1 MLKVF
6 RTLVVATSAV
16 TAAFTASGQEVY
28 AGLGLPGL
36 FTIGYSHAMGN
47 SWGLRAQYSGGTNL
61 SADAKDIEGVNAT
74 ATLKSSTAGIYAD
87 WFPFSNSGFRLVGGL
102 ASNDTKLEV
111 NAVGTG
117 TATIGN
123 ANNVDM
129 TGETYNVAVKFPST
143 APYLGLG
150 YGHHKAEKGLGFY
163 EYFGVLIGKPKVSSQ
178 TSLVTSGKVSQADV
192 DAQNEKVRDAASKVG
207 VLPVMQ
213 LGVVYRF

>member
-1 MLKVF
+1 MQNIL
-6 RTLVVATSAV
+6 RSSVAAAALT
-16 TAAFTASGQEVY
+16 TAFAASGQEIY
-28 AGLGLPGL
+28 AGLGLPGI
-36 FTIGYSHAMGN
+36 FTIGYSQVMN
-47 SWGLRAQYSGGTNL
+47 KSWGLRAQYSGGTNF

-87 WFPFSNSGFRLVGGL
+87 WFPFNNSGFRLVGGL

-123 ANNVDM
+123 VSNVDM
-129 TGETYNVAVKFPST
+129 TGETYNVSVKFPST

-150 YGHHKAEKGLGFY
+150 YGHQKAEKGLGFY
-163 EYFGVLIGKPKVSSQ
+163 ADFGVLIGKPKVSSQ
-178 TSLVTSGKVSQADV
+178 TSLVTNGKVSQSDV

-207 VLPVMQ
+207 VLPVVQ